1 MRMLLK
7 DEGLSDIEVIR
18 VRGTAAGYRVKYRLK
33 IRDERGKAS
42 ERIEKAL

>member
-7 DEGLSDIEVIR
+7 DEGVREVEVIR
-18 VRGTAAGYRVKYRLK
+18 VRSTAAGYRVKYRLK